1 MLVISR
7 KVDEWIQGGDDVLV
21 GPTDIDAGG
30 VRLLAHGRMLG
41 GAEDGATFKKTQ
53 EVPLGGEMWIGPH
66 VVVTVLHIA
75 AAATGGALVARLG
88 VNRPKHLRVFRKE
101 VADAIK
107 RERDA
112 GDRARRERDDGQER

>member
-7 KVDEWIQGGDDVLV
+7 KVDEWIQVGDDVFV

-41 GAEDGATFKKTQ
+41 GADDGATFKKTQ
-53 EVPLGGEMWIGPH
+53 EVALGGEMWIGPQ

-75 AAATGGALVARLG
+75 PAPAVPGAPAAYVARLG

-101 VADAIK
+101 VADARK
-107 RERDA
+107 
-112 GDRARRERDDGQER
+112 RERDDGEREQRRP